1 MLKPLQYYRADYAD
15 VITRF
20 EHFYRAAEN
29 KTGGNLVYRA
39 LLNSDLKIYENLKL
53 NTYDFTTDAGIRT
66 YVQDLVRELHLV
78 SESRLGMQD
87 DTLPMVM
94 PILGIGDY
102 SAFVAGEIIFSEDT
116 SWSQPLLTDLDDWRN
131 LPRLGTAVWYKR
143 FMDICEHLLET
154 TSHTHIPFMRGFF
167 SPLDL
172 AHALRGNDI
181 YYDFFDDPPKVHD
194 LLGYCADATIAFA
207 EDLYNLARKHLGQS
221 DAGMWFLDGYIN
233 MSEDTACMISPE
245 LYRTFA
251 APHTQKVIDHFGRGL
266 LHCHSRALYLVPE
279 ISALDKAVNIWVAT
293 DPNETRPIDVLKT
306 LIAQADGVG
315 LSLDIESKQDITDHI
330 EIAKTGNIAF
340 CSPVDN
346 VAEGNEIT
354 RFVRKHSLS

>member
-1 MLKPLQYYRADYAD
+1 MLRSLEYYRADYAD

-20 EHFYRAAEN
+20 ERFYQAAED
-29 KTGGNLVYRA
+29 KTVGNLVYRA
-39 LLNSDLKIYENLKL
+39 LLNSDIKIYENLKL
-53 NTYDFTTDAGIRT
+53 NAYDFTTDAGIRA
-66 YVQDLVRELHLV
+66 YVKDLVKEMHLV
-78 SESRLGMQD
+78 GESRREMED

-102 SAFVAGEIIFSEDT
+102 SAFVDGEIIFSEDT
-116 SWSQPLLTDLDDWRN
+116 SWSQPVLTQLDDWRN
-131 LPRLGTAVWYKR
+131 LPKLGTAVWYKR
-143 FMDICEHLLET
+143 FMDICEHLLES
-154 TSHTHIPFMRGFF
+154 TSSSNIPFMRGFF

-172 AHALRGNDI
+172 AHALRGNEI

-194 LLGYCADATIAFA
+194 LLSYCADATIDFA
-207 EDLYNLARKHLGQS
+207 EDLYSVARKHLGNS
-221 DAGMWFLDGYIN
+221 DIGMWFLDGYIN

-279 ISALDKAVNIWVAT
+279 ISTLHRAVNIWVAT
-293 DPNETRPIDVLKT
+293 DPNETRPIDVLEI
-306 LIAQADGVG
+306 LIPQADGVG
-315 LSLDIESKQDITDHI
+315 LSLDIESKRNIMDHI
-330 EIAKTGNIAF
+330 DIAKTGNIAF
-340 CSPVDN
+340 CSPVKD
-346 VAEGNEIT
+346 VKEGNEIT